1 MNKTL
6 MVFICATALLAAC
19 GDHKHASDGSHIP
32 AATEAKTKATTE
44 AGHGHGAGGE
54 KLTHFTDRTEL
65 FVEFPR
71 LVVGEKSAFAAHLSR
86 LADFKAVTAGKVSVR
101 LTGGGQSDEV
111 FSVDGPAQPGIFRP
125 EALPKHAGEREL
137 AIEVATPEF
146 SVTHKLGPVTVYPN
160 RKAAEADPAPH
171 DDEGIGFTKE
181 QQWKVDFAIAEVVTR
196 PIRAAVNAT
205 GTVRARPDGEAL
217 LTAQA
222 AGQIQPAGGFPRLGQ
237 TVSKGQVLAWLV
249 PRLGGETDL
258 ATLDAAARKARVELD
273 LAGSE
278 LARLEGLYRDE
289 AVPEKRVLAARAAEA
304 LARAEYDATQRRLGQ
319 QSGAAGKNSGGVPI
333 RAPVAGVLVD
343 VHVTSGAYAEAG
355 APLFHIAD
363 RGRLWLELRVP
374 ESDVARLTNPTGAAF
389 RVTGVD
395 RDIEV
400 IAGKNGRLI
409 AVGGMVDATSRTVP
423 VVFEFTPGA
432 RPLPIGMAVQARVF
446 VGDAREVG
454 ANPVANPVAIPAS
467 SVLDEGGLSVVF
479 VQLGGESF
487 ERRQVRLGAREGDW
501 VEVQDGLTPG
511 SRVVSRGAYLIKL
524 ASTGTAQ
531 IGHGHAH

>member
-1 MNKTL
+1 MNKTQ
-6 MVFICATALLAAC
+6 IATLITAAFLYGC
-19 GDHKHASDGSHIP
+19 GDPAHEHAKDGGHAP
-32 AATEAKTKATTE
+32 AAAEAE
-44 AGHGHGAGGE
+44 HGHAHGAGGE

-86 LADFKAVTAGKVSVR
+86 LADFKAVTTGKVTVR
-101 LTGGGQSDEV
+101 LTGDGKADEM
-111 FSVDGPAQPGIFRP
+111 FTVDGPAQPGIFRP
-125 EALPKHAGEREL
+125 ETLPKHAGEREL
-137 AIEVATPEF
+137 SIEVVTPEF
-146 SVTHKLGPVTVYPN
+146 SVTHQMGPVTVYPD

-181 QQWKVDFAIAEVVTR
+181 QQWKVDFATTEVVTR
-196 PIRAAVNAT
+196 PIRAAVTAT
-205 GTVRARPDGEAL
+205 GSVRARPDGEAL

-222 AGQIQPAGGFPRLGQ
+222 AGQIQAAGVFPRLGQ
-237 TVSKGQVLAWLV
+237 TVQKGQVLAYLV

-258 ATLDAAARKARVELD
+258 ATLQAVAHKAKVERD
-273 LAGSE
+273 LAGRE
-278 LARLEGLYRDE
+278 LARLEDLYRDE

-304 LARAEYDATQRRLGQ
+304 SAIAEHEAARQRLGQ
-319 QSGAAGKNSGGVPI
+319 YGGNGGGVPI

-343 VHVTSGAYAEAG
+343 VRISPGAYAEAG
-355 APLFHIAD
+355 ATLFHIAD
-363 RGRLWLELRVP
+363 RNRLWLELRVP
-374 ESDVARLTNPTGAAF
+374 ESDTARLSSPTGAAF
-389 RVTGVD
+389 QVAGDAPSVE
-395 RDIEV
+395 I
-400 IAGKNGRLI
+400 IPGKNGRVV
-409 AVGGMVDATSRTVP
+409 AVGGVVDATTRTVP

-432 RPLPIGMAVQARVF
+432 RSFPIGMAVQAQVF
-446 VGDAREVG
+446 AGGARE
-454 ANPVANPVAIPAS
+454 AVAIPAS
-467 SVLDEGGLSVVF
+467 SVLDEGGMSVVF

-501 VEVQDGLTPG
+501 VEVLDGLTPG